1 MANHRSKISSWVAFV
16 YKNTNRIY
24 HGGSGAS
31 LWLPE
36 AVLYAGPAVSYTIR
50 EVWGEEPYG
59 NTSCL
64 SWTHLR
70 GNRYHKQH
78 MVGITHSSPLA
89 VSMGIRGRKDLLE
102 WNRSS
107 PSLQTGGEKFSY
119 CVNIRHMVTSP
130 LLGHPVRSSKTS
142 FRLTISEKQRHNIQ
156 NWQMTNTN
164 NIK

>member
-1 MANHRSKISSWVAFV
+1 MLLTATVPMANHRSKISSWVTFV

-24 HGGSGAS
+24 HEGSGAS
-31 LWLPE
+31 LSRWLPK

-50 EVWGEEPYG
+50 GVWREEPCG

-89 VSMGIRGRKDLLE
+89 LSMGIRGRKDLLE

-107 PSLQTGGEKFSY
+107 PSLLTGGEKFAD
-119 CVNIRHMVTSP
+119 CVNIRHTVTS
-130 LLGHPVRSSKTS
+130 LLSGHPVRSRKTN
-142 FRLTISEKQRHNIQ
+142 FRSVILG
-156 NWQMTNTN
+156 
-164 NIK
+164 